1 MGEKIGGFVHRVG
14 GEAGS
19 GDEAVALMGQLGGIE
34 RVERAI
40 DT

>member
-1 MGEKIGGFVHRVG
+1 MGEEIGGYVHRVG
-14 GEAGS
+14 GS
-19 GDEAVALMGQLGGIE
+19 GDEAVAQMGQLGGIE